1 MIVDISYWKNELSAL
16 LQNLKESTKELR
28 ILDLTTDVISSP
40 EEYARVNFEMEKAL
54 FFSGL
59 AIRRILEADKS
70 TREHTPNQIE
80 WLARTVSNK
89 LTGQNSR
96 FQTRKPP
103 QKPQT
108 LSIWQFA
115 TELIHS
121 EELEWGETEALD
133 CSGFWLASENNRERG
148 PIFVEWSKYEE
159 ILRIVINDQP
169 DPFER

>member
-1 MIVDISYWKNELSAL
+1 MIVDISYWKKELSAL
-16 LQNLKESTKELR
+16 LQNLKESTEDLR

-70 TREHTPNQIE
+70 TRKHDPNQTE
-80 WLARTVSNK
+80 WRARTVSNK
-89 LTGQNSR
+89 LTGQNFS

-103 QKPQT
+103 KIPRT
-108 LSIWQFA
+108 LSIWQIA

-121 EELEWGETEALD
+121 EELEWGATESLD
-133 CSGFWLASENNRERG
+133 CLGFWLASENNSKRG
-148 PIFVEWSKYEE
+148 PVFVKWSKYEE
-159 ILRIVINDQP
+159 LLRMVINDQP